1 MKLASLPCTDSATC
15 INISLNNIHGSAMKN
30 HLPNTDASLNCG
42 FSLTILS
49 DEEIKTS
56 LLPIICQLAEE
67 HSASI

>member
-1 MKLASLPCTDSATC
+1 
-15 INISLNNIHGSAMKN
+15 MKN